1 MIKNRVTLEGI
12 DFHFGLGFLA
22 DLSEKTGM
30 DLGQFGEQMIKN
42 PLFIVPKMMMHSANY
57 AIYRDGKDSESYYNI
72 DFFYDKIDEL
82 GGATGKFWE
91 SFLLAFNDS
100 MTKHVPQQEQTTD
113 KKKVKKIDIVK
124 DVICFAIGEF
134 GTQHKS
140 YRRHHLISVFQ
151 VRQLQNK

>member
-1 MIKNRVTLEGI
+1 MIQNRVTIEGI

-22 DLSEKTGM
+22 ELCEKTGL
-30 DLGQFGEQMIKN
+30 DLVQLGEQMIKN

-57 AIYRDGKDSESYYNI
+57 ANKRNGKNEVI
-72 DFFYDKIDEL
+72 ELDFFYDKIDEL

-113 KKKVKKIDIVK
+113 KKKMKK
-124 DVICFAIGEF
+124 
-134 GTQHKS
+134 
-140 YRRHHLISVFQ
+140 
-151 VRQLQNK
+151 

>member
-1 MIKNRVTLEGI
+1 MIQNRVTIECI

-30 DLGQFGEQMIKN
+30 DLGQLGEQMIKN

-57 AIYRDGKDSESYYNI
+57 ANKRDGKVDVYGEY
-72 DFFYDKIDEL
+72 FFYDKIDEL

-113 KKKVKKIDIVK
+113 KKKVKK
-124 DVICFAIGEF
+124 
-134 GTQHKS
+134 
-140 YRRHHLISVFQ
+140 
-151 VRQLQNK
+151 

>member
-1 MIKNRVTLEGI
+1 MIQNRVTIECI

-30 DLGQFGEQMIKN
+30 DLGQLGEQMIKN

-57 AIYRDGKDSESYYNI
+57 ANKRDGKVDVYGEY
-72 DFFYDKIDEL
+72 FFHDKVDEL

-113 KKKVKKIDIVK
+113 KKKVKK
-124 DVICFAIGEF
+124 
-134 GTQHKS
+134 
-140 YRRHHLISVFQ
+140 
-151 VRQLQNK
+151 